1 MPLRQDAAI
10 AFGFSPWFCR
20 FGRRQVMLMRVV
32 DFHPAGFDTELR
44 KVLEDVRAG
53 RWRSMHD
60 LLDAPQSSAQRTA
73 RSQVLASAA
82 AQCDAVEAWGRE
94 SRDHQYRIMWARVL
108 VQRALHAFRRSQRA
122 EAVRLVEA
130 ARHACDLAAMFVPH
144 DPVPWVAWL
153 ALAQIDSPNLWER
166 YPENQ
171 EWCWEPGMPPGP
183 WGLLREAERRDP
195 YNREAWHRVLQAQ
208 FAYQSSAD
216 EAVDFSRWASLAA
229 PPGSALNLLPLYTH
243 VERFRRR
250 KTQGDTPRLHW
261 AHAAI
266 SFYTLRAVDQWFRH
280 ADTTSWSPLDLNH
293 LGQALH
299 HGGYGHP
306 AREVFEAIGSCV
318 TRTPWQDV
326 APDGRSWQEEFLQA
340 RLLRL
345 RESEPPRT

>member
-1 MPLRQDAAI
+1 MPLRQNAALVL
-10 AFGFSPWFCR
+10 GCLPWICR
-20 FGRRQVMLMRVV
+20 FGRRRMVLMRVN

-44 KVLEDVRAG
+44 KVLDDVRAG
-53 RWRSMHD
+53 RWRSMRG
-60 LLDAPQSSAQRTA
+60 LLNAPQSSAQRTA

-108 VQRALHAFRRSQRA
+108 VQRALHVSRRSQRA

-130 ARHACDLAAMFVPH
+130 ARRACDLAATLVPH

-171 EWCWEPGMPPGP
+171 ERCWEPGMPPGP
-183 WGLLREAERRDP
+183 WGLLREVERRDP

-208 FAYQSSAD
+208 FAYQSNVD
-216 EAVDFSRWASLAA
+216 KIVDFGRWASLAA
-229 PPGSALNLLPLYTH
+229 PAGSAVNLLYLYTH

-250 KTQGDTPRLHW
+250 KNQEETPRVHW
-261 AHAAI
+261 RH
-266 SFYTLRAVDQWFRH
+266 SGFSVYTLRAVEEWFH
-280 ADTTSWSPLDLNH
+280 QADTTSWSPLDLNH
-293 LGQALH
+293 LAQALH
-299 HGGYGHP
+299 HGGYP

-345 RESEPPRT
+345 RESGPPRT